1 MMCVKLTLPPR
12 VRIRWL
18 LRILRLTSSSRAGT
32 CRKLVAV
39 GTVSDCS
46 MFTTVLAAAPRRTVA
61 FSGAALSAGVVGAA
75 AVGDTGFSATVPPL
89 VDAAAAGAAGEGPA
103 AAGAAD
109 AAGAAATAGSGAAV
123 AP

>member
-1 MMCVKLTLPPR
+1 MMWVKLTLPPR

-18 LRILRLTSSSRAGT
+18 LRILRLPSSSRAGT

-61 FSGAALSAGVVGAA
+61 FSGAGVSAGMLGAA
-75 AVGDTGFSATVPPL
+75 ALAGAGFSATVPPL
-89 VDAAAAGAAGEGPA
+89 VDAAAAGAAGDGG
-103 AAGAAD
+103 GAA
-109 AAGAAATAGSGAAV
+109 
-123 AP
+123 